1 MCLRVPRFVHFPNNL
16 TMCIHSISM
25 VSSITI
31 SVYIDCTTVTPP
43 PFWKKSPTNNFR
55 SLLLQSRYITSMYF
69 IFTTLTS
76 VGFGNVA
83 PNSSL
88 EKLTSIL
95 VMLLGCKSK
104 LTKAWQHG
112 VARHALSCFVMLW
125 HGVARRHALSQLK
138 FPLEAASR
146 TFEPKSG
153 SSSILSRRWKE
164 RLEMLFYHLRQT
176 ISTFF
181 HFLCKSWCSTFWF
194 HDILF
199 FLCFVANK
207 CQIFWWRH
215 SKNSFLWTCLCKFQT

>member
-146 TFEPKSG
+146 TFDPKSG

-181 HFLCKSWCSTFWF
+181 SS
-194 HDILF
+194 F
-199 FLCFVANK
+199 F
-207 CQIFWWRH
+207 
-215 SKNSFLWTCLCKFQT
+215 

>member
-95 VMLLGCKSK
+95 VMLLGCKSSQV
-104 LTKAWQHG
+104 TAWQHG
-112 VARHALSCFVMLW
+112 VARHHGHHGH
-125 HGVARRHALSQLK
+125 HGVARHHALSQLK
-138 FPLEAASR
+138 LSLEAASR

-181 HFLCKSWCSTFWF
+181 SS
-194 HDILF
+194 F
-199 FLCFVANK
+199 F
-207 CQIFWWRH
+207 
-215 SKNSFLWTCLCKFQT
+215 